1 MERIMPVANLTLFP
15 TNSVATNFNTDL
27 NVLEQKKVAIAEAI
41 EDMEGSSLDTKQR
54 ELLELELKLKLIE
67 LQIER
72 LEEKSKV
79 AAFNQQTQSEENEDP
94 SLKVEISEEALQ
106 LCLDSLGNESS
117 DFTQKESEQQESKR
131 ERDKHRK

>member
-15 TNSVATNFNTDL
+15 TNSVATNFDTDL
-27 NVLEQKKVAIAEAI
+27 NVLEQKKAAITEAI

-79 AAFNQQTQSEENEDP
+79 ATFTQQTQSEENEDP

-106 LCLDSLGNESS
+106 LCLDSLGNES

-131 ERDKHRK
+131 ERDKHQK